1 MGGGEREP
9 SVWPSM
15 IVKFNSRVLLAVRV
29 LIIGQMT
36 PLPVNGEK
44 K

>member
-1 MGGGEREP
+1 MGGGETAP

-36 PLPVNGEK
+36 LPVNSGK